1 LHDFT
6 HLQSQF
12 MDHSLS
18 HGRLT
23 VFQTDLG
30 WMAVLCHDQ
39 LLQRVTF
46 GHKSAS
52 AAEAAI
58 AADAGELA
66 FQAAYNAC
74 WHDALVAALTEFA
87 AGARVDFSDVRVDD
101 RHWTP
106 FQRKVR
112 AACRRIP
119 LGETRT
125 YAELAATV
133 GSPKAARA
141 VGRVMATNP
150 VPIVIPCHR
159 VVGSGGGLG
168 GFSAIGGLATKRKL
182 LTLERGTSDETAS
195 AGKNTRHAPR
205 ATRHAS
211 RSARHSSAT
220 SAV

>member
-1 LHDFT
+1 
-6 HLQSQF
+6 

-18 HGRLT
+18 RGRLT

-30 WMAVLCHDQ
+30 WMAILCHEQ

-52 AAEAAI
+52 AAEAAL

-66 FQAAYNAC
+66 SQGAHNEC

-87 AGARVDFSDVRVDD
+87 AGVRVDFSDVRVDD
-101 RHWTP
+101 RDWTP

-125 YAELAATV
+125 YAELAAAV
-133 GSPKAARA
+133 GSPQAARA

-182 LTLERGTSDETAS
+182 LALERGAQDDAATA
-195 AGKNTRHAPR
+195 GENTHHAR
-205 ATRHAS
+205 RTTHHAS

>member
-1 LHDFT
+1 
-6 HLQSQF
+6 
-12 MDHSLS
+12 MDNSLR

-23 VFQTDLG
+23 VFRTNLG
-30 WMAVLCHDQ
+30 WMAILCHDYV
-39 LLQRVTF
+39 LQRVTF

-52 AAEAAI
+52 AAEAAL

-66 FQAAYNAC
+66 SQAALNEC

-87 AGARVDFSDVRVDD
+87 AGVRVDFSDVKVDD
-101 RHWTP
+101 RRWTP
-106 FQRKVR
+106 FQRKVL
-112 AACRRIP
+112 AVCRRIP

-125 YAELAATV
+125 YAELAAEV

-150 VPIVIPCHR
+150 VPIIIPCHR

-168 GFSAIGGLATKRKL
+168 GFSAIGGLTTKRKL
-182 LTLERGTSDETAS
+182 LALERGTSDDAAT

-205 ATRHAS
+205 TTHHAS

>member
-1 LHDFT
+1 
-6 HLQSQF
+6 
-12 MDHSLS
+12 MDDSLS

-23 VFQTDLG
+23 VFRTDLG
-30 WMAVLCHDQ
+30 WMAILCHDQ
-39 LLQRVTF
+39 VLQRVTF

-52 AAEAAI
+52 AAEAAL
-58 AADAGELA
+58 AADPGELA
-66 FQAAYNAC
+66 SPVPHNKC
-74 WHDALVAALTEFA
+74 WHGALIAALTEVA
-87 AGARVDFSDVRVDD
+87 AGVTVDFSDVRVDD
-101 RHWTP
+101 RRWTP
-106 FQRKVR
+106 FQRKVL

-168 GFSAIGGLATKRKL
+168 GFSAMGGLATKRKL
-182 LTLERGTSDETAS
+182 LALERGTSDETAS
-195 AGKNTRHAPR
+195 AGKNAHHAPR
-205 ATRHAS
+205 TTHHAS